1 VPNPLVDQGTL
12 NRIRASV
19 VWSNFPQLNVTS
31 PYLGRE
37 GIRLALEGN
46 ATDYFGTMTGAVP
59 SPAPYQICTL
69 TLNLIKSQPLGQV
82 YKSQFE
88 LSTLLGYCTV
98 RPDSGPNLDGNIDG
112 IGIYDLYNVVLET
125 VREMTFAGEDPTY
138 VVTCKGYYLV
148 NSVLFNS

>member
-1 VPNPLVDQGTL
+1 LPNPLIDQGQL
-12 NRIRASV
+12 NRIKASI
-19 VWSNFPQLNVTS
+19 VWANFPALNVTAA
-31 PYLGRE
+31 YLAKE

-59 SPAPYQICTL
+59 SPAPYQIATL
-69 TLNLIKSQPLGQV
+69 TLNLLKTQPLGNI

-88 LSTLLGYCTV
+88 ANCVLGFCTV
-98 RPDSGPNLDGNIDG
+98 YPDVATGTG

-125 VREMTFAGEDPTY
+125 VREMTFAGEDPSW
-138 VVTCKGYYLV
+138 VVSCKGYYLV

>member
-1 VPNPLVDQGTL
+1 MPNPLIDQGSL
-12 NRIRASV
+12 NRISASI
-19 VWSNFPQLNVTS
+19 VWADFPQLNVTAA
-31 PYLGRE
+31 YLGKE

-69 TLNLIKSQPLGQV
+69 TLNLLKTQPLGNV
-82 YKSQFE
+82 YKTQFE
-88 LSTLLGYCTV
+88 SNCVLGYCTV
-98 RPDSGPNLDGNIDG
+98 YPDIPTGTG
-112 IGIYDLYNVVLET
+112 IGLYDLYNVVLET

-148 NSVLFNS
+148 NSVLFNT